1 MSNNR
6 RIRVIHGPNLN
17 LLGQRNPAIYGSTT
31 LVDIN
36 TMLAEHGEKAGVQV
50 VSFQSNHEGEL
61 VTWIQQARGDADGL
75 IINAA
80 AYTHTSVALHDALK
94 TLDIPI
100 IELHISDPEKRE
112 KFRHISYIQPVAS
125 EVIKGLGAKGYVLAL
140 EKLFKLL

>member
-1 MSNNR
+1 MKKILILN
-6 RIRVIHGPNLN
+6 GPNLN
-17 LLGQRNPAIYGSTT
+17 MLGLREPEIYGSDT
-31 LVDIN
+31 LDDIKGWCLEKANELGVDID
-36 TMLAEHGEKAGVQV
+36 
-50 VSFQSNHEGEL
+50 FRQSNHEGEL

-112 KFRHISYIQPVAS
+112 EFRHISYIQPVAS